1 MIQLPF
7 TYSYT
12 IINNVLTIIF
22 DFSSLS
28 HAEFNS
34 LKRDY
39 FSQGLVLNETGYDMN
54 FSSGR
59 RVHTYIVNTKDL
71 TTRGDT
77 RLKQIPFSG
86 VANLRLMGTK
96 VAEHNK
102 ATYQVGSSAYFDN
115 EYQIGLFSGN
125 DIQGCIDH
133 LEVLKS
139 NDQKEL
145 EGIIYDMQTK
155 TWLDNSGNSWLARQK
170 RELERVIENH
180 ESMIAHFTTEQN
192 KVNGT
197 NQGA

>member
-12 IINNVLTIIF
+12 IINNILTIIF
-22 DFSSLS
+22 DFSSMS
-28 HAEFNS
+28 YTDFS
-34 LKRDY
+34 SIKRDY
-39 FSQGLVLNETGYDMN
+39 FQQGLVLNESGFDMN

-59 RVHTYIVNTKDL
+59 RVQTYKIDTK
-71 TTRGDT
+71 RFASGGDS
-77 RLKQIPFSG
+77 RLRLIPFSG
-86 VANLRLMGTK
+86 VVNLRLMGRK

-145 EGIIYDMQTK
+145 EGIIYDMENK

-170 RELERVIENH
+170 RELERVIANH
-180 ESMIAHFTTEQN
+180 DKSIAHFITEQN
-192 KVNGT
+192 KVNGLT
-197 NQGA
+197 QGV

>member
-39 FSQGLVLNETGYDMN
+39 FSQGLVLNDCGFDMS
-54 FSSGR
+54 FYVGAS
-59 RVHTYIVNTKDL
+59 RVQTYV
-71 TTRGDT
+71 
-77 RLKQIPFSG
+77 IPAKRFDWDGNS
-86 VANLRLMGTK
+86 VINLRLMGTK

>member
-7 TYSYT
+7 SYSYT

-28 HAEFNS
+28 YAEFNN

-39 FSQGLVLNETGYDMN
+39 FNQGLVLN
-54 FSSGR
+54 SSGFDMSFYGGAP
-59 RVHTYIVNTKDL
+59 RVQTYVMPAKRFDWDGNSVI
-71 TTRGDT
+71 
-77 RLKQIPFSG
+77 
-86 VANLRLMGTK
+86 NLRLMGRK

-102 ATYQVGSSAYFDN
+102 ATYKVGSSAYFDN

-133 LEVLKS
+133 LEALKS

-145 EGIIYDMQTK
+145 EGIIYDMETK

-170 RELERVIENH
+170 RDLERVIANH
-180 ESMIAHFTTEQN
+180 DKMIAHFTAEQS
-192 KVNGT
+192 KVNGLT
-197 NQGA
+197 QGV